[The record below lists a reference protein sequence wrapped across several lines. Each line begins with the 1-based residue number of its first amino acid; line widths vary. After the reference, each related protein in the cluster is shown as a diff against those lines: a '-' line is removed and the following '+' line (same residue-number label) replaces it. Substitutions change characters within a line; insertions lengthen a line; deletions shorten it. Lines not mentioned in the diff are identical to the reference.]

1 MMSGEEQFSADIK
14 LTQQGS
20 HAHGMEELSE
30 NDPPEIDEF
39 EIPEGEQYS
48 LVSKRLKAVRI
59 QQIAEA
65 LDLPTRSLTAEARQA
80 IKEKLTDMEYEPE
93 NVQVIIQGRGDDAM
107 MFLVNNTGI
116 IKTIECGKAACR
128 VNNEV
133 GSETDARS
141 VLYLQQ
147 P

>member
-1 MMSGEEQFSADIK
+1 MMSGEEQFSADIE

-59 QQIAEA
+59 QIGIGLASFYRKFVPNFARIAEP
-65 LDLPTRSLTAEARQA
+65 LHNLTRKNVPFEWTASYMPRFLQLLE
-80 IKEKLTDMEYEPE
+80 EK
-93 NVQVIIQGRGDDAM
+93 
-107 MFLVNNTGI
+107 TG
-116 IKTIECGKAACR
+116 
-128 VNNEV
+128 
-133 GSETDARS
+133 
-141 VLYLQQ
+141 
-147 P
+147 